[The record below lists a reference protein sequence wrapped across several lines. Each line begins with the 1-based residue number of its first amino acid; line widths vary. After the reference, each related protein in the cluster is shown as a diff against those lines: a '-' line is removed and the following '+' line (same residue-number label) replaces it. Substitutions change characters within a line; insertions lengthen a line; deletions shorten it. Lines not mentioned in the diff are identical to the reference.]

1 MPSFSSYFHVCMVSP
16 IPRVQGTVWYDPRTH
31 GFWGVHQADSD
42 GRPDRR
48 LEDKLPCYGC
58 GPASRF
64 KYIMTT
70 DRRDRLQHGRRCTHS
85 SRVFSA
91 THQYLEDSANRLVFH
106 PPPTQRDLETT
117 YRRAKWFNGLVN
129 RGVLGEPAAEGPP
142 AAFLMEATLYYAG
155 CAVRWYKPYL
165 NFSICSRRF
174 RSKEEL
180 PEDRKLIQCQSSV
193 RLFVG
198 DRRKDRK

>member
-1 MPSFSSYFHVCMVSP
+1 MARPPNPF
-16 IPRVQGTVWYDPRTH
+16 R
-31 GFWGVHQADSD
+31 FWGVYQADSD

-48 LEDKLPCYGC
+48 LEDKLHCYGC

-117 YRRAKWFNGLVN
+117 YRRVKWFNGLVN

-142 AAFLMEATLYYAG
+142 AAFLWKQLVALVAIRRQMGVAQNVGTYRISIFRL
-155 CAVRWYKPYL
+155 VRGGSGQK
-165 NFSICSRRF
+165 
-174 RSKEEL
+174 K
-180 PEDRKLIQCQSSV
+180 SSP
-193 RLFVG
+193 RTAN
-198 DRRKDRK
+198 